1 MKMTAGCL
9 ARATPKS
16 ARTSF
21 SPSPIH
27 LDMSDEA
34 EMLRKVDDES
44 VAMAWVHVAG
54 GWGPWG

>member
-1 MKMTAGCL
+1 
-9 ARATPKS
+9 
-16 ARTSF
+16 
-21 SPSPIH
+21 
-27 LDMSDEA
+27 MSDEA